1 MDALPVIAVQ
11 TVLKLL
17 ILKTEVYHFAKDIGM
32 AVQLHMENMQ
42 RIASASKVI
51 VNIMMAGLLV
61 AVHVNMMIQNN
72 KYIDISK
79 IIVI

>member
-42 RIASASKVI
+42 RIVSASKVI